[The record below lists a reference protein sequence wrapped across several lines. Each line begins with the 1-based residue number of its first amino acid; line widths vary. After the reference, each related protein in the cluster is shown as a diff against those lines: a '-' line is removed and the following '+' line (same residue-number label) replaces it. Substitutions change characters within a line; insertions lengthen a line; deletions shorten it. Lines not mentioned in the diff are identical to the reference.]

1 MGRKDTRGDVTRRDL
16 LTGIGA
22 AGLAALAT
30 APAGAAEPA
39 AKAGA
44 GAVATPGKGAAP
56 GTVSVAKRGAYET
69 VPLRQE
75 AINVSA
81 IQSRVNAVDVRNL
94 QPTLNA
100 NLDHVLELIDIAQGS
115 VEAWGGERLWGA
127 KQDLI
132 VLHEFPFQGFQPWSR
147 KELLR
152 VAIDLPGP
160 ETERIAAKAKQ
171 YGCYIAFGCYAKEKD
186 WPEHVINMSVIM
198 GPDGH
203 IVSKQWKSRNILGL
217 FGDGALLGTT
227 IYDVFDEYVERYG
240 LDATIPVART
250 DIGNITMTAVG
261 MEPLLYTAQC
271 MKGAELQI
279 LTVSGGSNADS
290 AAMTAR
296 MNRNYCIGVGNSV
309 TPNNIGFAEAAGA
322 EDGGTG
328 IYDPRG
334 KALAM
339 SSNHHEDIVSARIPI
354 GDFRK
359 TRRMP
364 EYPMA
369 LLLPV
374 FQQYEP
380 VFEPNAFSS
389 YLPKDYKD
397 SGRYVRER
405 MQKRMAPKK

>member
-1 MGRKDTRGDVTRRDL
+1 MGKKHTSGDLTRRDL

-22 AGLAALAT
+22 AGVAAALAGASASAAEAT
-30 APAGAAEPA
+30 GGAANTAGA
-39 AKAGA
+39 K
-44 GAVATPGKGAAP
+44 

-69 VPLRQE
+69 VPLRQD

-94 QPTLNA
+94 KPTLKA

-115 VEAWGGERLWGA
+115 VDAWGGERLWGA

-132 VLHEFPFQGFQPWSR
+132 VMHEFPFQGFQPWSR

-160 ETERIAAKAKQ
+160 ESDLIAAKAKK
-171 YGCYIAFGCYAKEKD
+171 YGCYIAFGCYAREKD
-186 WPEHVINMSVIM
+186 WPDHVINMSVIM
-198 GPDGH
+198 GPDGQ

-227 IYDVFDEYVERYG
+227 IYDVFDRYVEMYG

-261 MEPLLYTAQC
+261 MEPLLYVAQC

-296 MNRNYCIGVGNSV
+296 MNRTYCIGVGNSV

-334 KALAM
+334 KAMAN

-354 GDFRK
+354 ADFRK

-380 VFEPNAFSS
+380 VFEPNAFSA
-389 YLPKDYKD
+389 YLPTDYKD

-405 MQKRMAPKK
+405 MQKRMAPRQ